1 MKKIVFIYD
10 LYYDFV
16 NNRITIGGI
25 QTYLSDLIKICLNL
39 NYEVKLF
46 QMGSFHDV
54 TTLDGLTIEQIQ
66 VKPRHYDDFY
76 KFVLSSIDKDVVVLF
91 GTETIVPKDLKGH
104 KAIGIQHGI
113 YWDKPVIGSKSLLR
127 MYLSKAYRNY
137 KIIQH
142 IRSLTSLVCVDYN
155 YVNWLRAETDN
166 VSTKLHIIPNYT
178 KIAPIYEKP
187 KDKVNII
194 FARRLFDYRGT
205 RVFTSAAKRILSEYV
220 NINVTVAGSGPDEE
234 YMKNELGSYS
244 NVEFITYKSSD
255 SLQIHADKHIAVIP
269 TIGSEGTSLSLLEAM
284 SAQCAVIASNVG
296 GMTNI
301 ILDNYNGLMVNAG
314 DAEDLYLAIKR
325 LLDNIDDRRRLS
337 LKAYE
342 TVKLAFSYER
352 WAEKW
357 TQVLNS
363 VE

>member
-1 MKKIVFIYD
+1 MKKIVFLYD

-113 YWDKPVIGSKSLLR
+113 YWDKPVRGSKSLLR

-220 NINVTVAGSGPDEE
+220 DINVTVAGSGPDEE

-255 SLQIHADKHIAVIP
+255 SLNIHADKHIAVIP

-325 LLDNIDDRRRLS
+325 LLDNIDDRSRLS

-352 WAEKW
+352 WEEKW
-357 TQVLNS
+357 TRVLNS

>member
-1 MKKIVFIYD
+1 MKKIVFLYD

-91 GTETIVPKDLKGH
+91 GTETIVPKDLKGR

-113 YWDKPVIGSKSLLR
+113 YWDKPVRGSKSLLR

-155 YVNWLRAETDN
+155 YVNWLRAETDS

-244 NVEFITYKSSD
+244 NVEFITYKGSD
-255 SLQIHADKHIAVIP
+255 SLKIHADKHIAVIP

-325 LLDNIDDRRRLS
+325 PLDNIDDRSRLS

-357 TQVLNS
+357 TRVLNS